1 VKKKYFGTDG
11 IRGKVGNSPI
21 TAEFFV
27 KLGYAAGVVLSRINK
42 RSKKPTVIIGKDTR
56 ISGYMLE
63 SALEAGFSS
72 AGVNVLLTGPI
83 PTPAIAYLTRSGTAD
98 FGVVIS
104 ASHNP
109 YDDNGVKFFSSKGL
123 KLSDEIECEIESLI
137 DQKIEQ
143 VLPSKLGK
151 AQRAEN
157 YVKQYIEFCEN
168 TFSKKLSLKGLTI
181 VLDCA
186 NGATYHIAPVIFS
199 NLGANIITVNDKPD
213 GLNINKKAGSVYPK
227 NLQAAV
233 SLHNADIGIA
243 FDGDGDRVIMVDENG
258 TLVDGDQLLYLI
270 MQFYIKEGFE
280 FGGVV
285 GTRMTNL
292 AFEEKCKSQAIP
304 FARAN
309 VGDRYVSEEL
319 DRRKWILGGENSGHI
334 LVKNLHS
341 TGDGI
346 ISALQVLSY
355 LVKNKKSLKSA
366 LTEIQLYPQILINI
380 PTENKV
386 NLKSKT
392 VKNAIKES
400 EIIMKGKGRILI
412 RASGTQPLVR
422 VMTEGPMR
430 KEVLKAAKFLTE
442 KIKEII

>member
-11 IRGKVGNSPI
+11 IRGKVGSLPI
-21 TAEFFV
+21 TPEFFV
-27 KLGYAAGVVLSRINK
+27 KLGHAAGIVLSRRNK
-42 RSKKPTVIIGKDTR
+42 RGQKPSVVIGKDTR

-72 AGVNVLLTGPI
+72 AGVNVFLTGPI
-83 PTPAIAYLTRSGTAD
+83 PTPAIAYLTRSRKAD
-98 FGVVIS
+98 FGVIIS

-137 DQKIEQ
+137 DQKMEI
-143 VLPSKLGK
+143 VLSNKLGK

-168 TFSKKLSLKGLTI
+168 TFSRGLTLKGLTI

-186 NGATYHIAPVIFS
+186 NGATYHIAPTIFS
-199 NLGANIITVNDKPD
+199 ALGANIIVVNDKPN
-213 GLNINKKAGSVYPK
+213 GLNINKKAGSIHPK
-227 NLQAAV
+227 NLQSAV
-233 SLHNADIGIA
+233 VSHNADMGIA
-243 FDGDGDRVIMVDENG
+243 FDGDGDRVIMVDQNG

-270 MQFYIKEGFE
+270 AQFYIKEGYK

-285 GTRMTNL
+285 GTHMTNL
-292 AFEEKCKSQAIP
+292 AFEERCKMQSIP
-304 FARAN
+304 FVRAN
-309 VGDRYVSEEL
+309 VGDRYVSAEL
-319 DRRKWILGGENSGHI
+319 DRRNWLLGGEGSGHI
-334 LVKNLHS
+334 IVKNLHT

-346 ISALQVLSY
+346 ISALQVLSF
-355 LVKNKKSLKSA
+355 LVKNKRSLKDA
-366 LTEIQLYPQILINI
+366 LEEIKLYPQILINI

-386 NLKSKT
+386 NLKSRV
-392 VKNAIKES
+392 VKDAIKES
-400 EIIMKGKGRILI
+400 ESIMKGMGRVLI

-422 VMTEGPMR
+422 VMTEGPAR
-430 KEVLKAAKFLTE
+430 AEVSKAAKLLTKTIE
-442 KIKEII
+442 GLI

>member
-11 IRGKVGNSPI
+11 IRGKVGSLPI
-21 TAEFFV
+21 TPEFFV
-27 KLGYAAGVVLSRINK
+27 KLGHAAGIVLSRRNK
-42 RSKKPTVIIGKDTR
+42 RGQKPSVVIGKDTR

-72 AGVNVLLTGPI
+72 AGVNVFLTGPI
-83 PTPAIAYLTRSGTAD
+83 PTPAIAYLTRSRKAD
-98 FGVVIS
+98 FGVIIS

-137 DQKIEQ
+137 DQKMEI
-143 VLPSKLGK
+143 VLSNKLGK

-168 TFSKKLSLKGLTI
+168 TFSRGLTLKGLTI

-186 NGATYHIAPVIFS
+186 NGATYHIAPTIFS
-199 NLGANIITVNDKPD
+199 ALGANIIVVNDKPN
-213 GLNINKKAGSVYPK
+213 GLNINKKAGSIHPK
-227 NLQAAV
+227 SLQSAV
-233 SLHNADIGIA
+233 VSHNADMGIA
-243 FDGDGDRVIMVDENG
+243 FDGDGDRVIMVDQNG

-270 MQFYIKEGFE
+270 AQFYIKEGYK

-285 GTRMTNL
+285 GTHMTNL
-292 AFEEKCKSQAIP
+292 AFEERCKMQSIP
-304 FARAN
+304 FVRAN
-309 VGDRYVSEEL
+309 VGDRYVSAEL
-319 DRRKWILGGENSGHI
+319 DRRNWLLGGEGSGHI
-334 LVKNLHS
+334 IVKNLHT

-346 ISALQVLSY
+346 ISALQVLSF
-355 LVKNKKSLKSA
+355 LVKNKRSLKDA
-366 LTEIQLYPQILINI
+366 LEEIKLYPQILINI

-386 NLKSKT
+386 NLKSRV
-392 VKNAIKES
+392 VKDAIKES
-400 EIIMKGKGRILI
+400 ESIMKGMGRVLI

-422 VMTEGPMR
+422 VMTEGPAR
-430 KEVLKAAKFLTE
+430 AEVSKAAKLLTKTIE
-442 KIKEII
+442 GLI

>member
-270 MQFYIKEGFE
+270 MQFYIKEGYE

-285 GTRMTNL
+285 GTHMTNL
-292 AFEEKCKSQAIP
+292 AFEEKCKIAI
-304 FARAN
+304 
-309 VGDRYVSEEL
+309 
-319 DRRKWILGGENSGHI
+319 
-334 LVKNLHS
+334 HS
-341 TGDGI
+341 
-346 ISALQVLSY
+346 
-355 LVKNKKSLKSA
+355 
-366 LTEIQLYPQILINI
+366 
-380 PTENKV
+380 
-386 NLKSKT
+386 
-392 VKNAIKES
+392 
-400 EIIMKGKGRILI
+400 
-412 RASGTQPLVR
+412 
-422 VMTEGPMR
+422 
-430 KEVLKAAKFLTE
+430 FC
-442 KIKEII
+442 

>member
-1 VKKKYFGTDG
+1 MKKKYFGTDG
-11 IRGKVGNSPI
+11 IRGKVGNFPI

-42 RSKKPTVIIGKDTR
+42 RGQKPSVVIGKDTR

-83 PTPAIAYLTRSGTAD
+83 PTPAIAYLTRSGKAD

-199 NLGANIITVNDKPD
+199 NLGANIIIVNDKPD
-213 GLNINKKAGSVYPK
+213 GLNINKKAGSVSPK
-227 NLQAAV
+227 NLQDAV
-233 SLHNADIGIA
+233 TLHNADMGIA
-243 FDGDGDRVIMVDENG
+243 FDGDGDRVIMVDEDG
-258 TLVDGDQLLYLI
+258 TLVDGDQLLFII
-270 MQFYIKEGFE
+270 MQFYIKEGYE
-280 FGGVV
+280 FGGL
-285 GTRMTNL
+285 L
-292 AFEEKCKSQAIP
+292 API
-304 FARAN
+304 
-309 VGDRYVSEEL
+309 
-319 DRRKWILGGENSGHI
+319 
-334 LVKNLHS
+334 
-341 TGDGI
+341 
-346 ISALQVLSY
+346 
-355 LVKNKKSLKSA
+355 
-366 LTEIQLYPQILINI
+366 
-380 PTENKV
+380 
-386 NLKSKT
+386 
-392 VKNAIKES
+392 
-400 EIIMKGKGRILI
+400 
-412 RASGTQPLVR
+412 
-422 VMTEGPMR
+422 
-430 KEVLKAAKFLTE
+430 
-442 KIKEII
+442 